1 MTAPMHRS
9 DKYLYEPVAY
19 LQNFDFDEEGNLI
32 NQQLL
37 GDKLVIVMIQADF
50 CGHCSIAKPDFQ
62 DFADAIAKSEYSNKI
77 IPATIQG
84 DGKEEGEPELR
95 NRLATIFKEFR
106 GFPSYALMYNGNFIK
121 MHEGGRD
128 SNSIARA
135 SIQTY
140 HELTRP

>member
-1 MTAPMHRS
+1 MADSTRRV

-19 LQNFDFDEEGNLI
+19 LQNFDFDTEGNLS

-37 GDKLVIVMIQADF
+37 GDKLVVIMIQADF

-62 DFADAIAKSEYSNKI
+62 KFANSIAKSEYNNKI
-77 IPATIQG
+77 IPTTIQG

-95 NRLATIFKEFR
+95 SRLGTIFKDFQ

-128 SNSIARA
+128 STSIAKSA
-135 SIQTY
+135 IQTY
-140 HELTRP
+140 REQSGL